1 MMNSV
6 EKENGIM
13 LMVMFMKAILK
24 IKREMDKDKCN
35 IKMEM
40 NTLEIGTKIKEKAK
54 EVRNSLTVKIIQ
66 ENGKMMKSMEKAK
79 KKYAN
84 GDSYEGNF
92 VAAKRE
98 GAGN

>member
-35 IKMEM
+35 IKLEM

-54 EVRNSLTVKIIQ
+54 EVKNSLTVKIIQ

-79 KKYAN
+79 KNMQMVIHMK
-84 GDSYEGNF
+84 EIL
-92 VAAKRE
+92 
-98 GAGN
+98 

>member
-79 KKYAN
+79 KNMQMVIHMK
-84 GDSYEGNF
+84 EIL
-92 VAAKRE
+92 
-98 GAGN
+98 